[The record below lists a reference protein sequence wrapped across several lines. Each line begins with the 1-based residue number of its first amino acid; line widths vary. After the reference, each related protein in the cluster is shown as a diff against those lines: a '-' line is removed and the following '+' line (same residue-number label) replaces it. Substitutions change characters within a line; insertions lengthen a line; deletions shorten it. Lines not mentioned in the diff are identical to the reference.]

1 MHGSE
6 KGEKSFI
13 SLVSPPFLSP
23 PPKSTISEPKRYKS
37 PNTGL
42 NLESVGSES
51 KDADVAERRS
61 HAHVEGT

>member
-6 KGEKSFI
+6 KGEKSFTYQPTNSI
-13 SLVSPPFLSP
+13 AAALP
-23 PPKSTISEPKRYKS
+23 TMSEPRRYKS

-42 NLESVGSES
+42 NLEGVGSES

>member
-1 MHGSE
+1 M
-6 KGEKSFI
+6 
-13 SLVSPPFLSP
+13 
-23 PPKSTISEPKRYKS
+23 SEPRRYKS

-42 NLESVGSES
+42 NLEGAGSES